1 MSKTVTGLRD
11 SCAHVIAF
19 LESCSH
25 EYFFKGT
32 PFLYDVRGGSLK
44 KLLSNGCCIIKC
56 HLFMS
61 IAFKLATA
69 GWYCITK
76 GKMFLFCFCF
86 CQRAWFLSSK
96 VTSERV
102 VWIKFSGYGSQ
113 LQEDVFWSTFVTL
126 SSNNVLEELVLSSV
140 GASPLMKPLFTPDG
154 QQVEKWVYWD
164 VSVGLKG
171 T

>member
-1 MSKTVTGLRD
+1 
-11 SCAHVIAF
+11 
-19 LESCSH
+19 
-25 EYFFKGT
+25 
-32 PFLYDVRGGSLK
+32 
-44 KLLSNGCCIIKC
+44 
-56 HLFMS
+56 MS

-102 VWIKFSGYGSQ
+102 VWIKFSGYDSQ